1 MDFEFHSQEE
11 LLQRVY
17 PALRTKISEFHKL
30 GYDLKEI
37 ELWDFLSNEKWKSGK
52 DLTLYDIVNDILS
65 CEGEEVVSY
74 IQKKSLDA

>member
-17 PALRTKISEFHKL
+17 PALRTKVSEFLKL
-30 GYDLKEI
+30 GVTVSEE
-37 ELWDFLSNEKWKSGK
+37 ELWEYLSSVKWKSGK

-65 CEGEEVVSY
+65 CKSEEVIDY
-74 IQKKSLDA
+74 IQEKNENA